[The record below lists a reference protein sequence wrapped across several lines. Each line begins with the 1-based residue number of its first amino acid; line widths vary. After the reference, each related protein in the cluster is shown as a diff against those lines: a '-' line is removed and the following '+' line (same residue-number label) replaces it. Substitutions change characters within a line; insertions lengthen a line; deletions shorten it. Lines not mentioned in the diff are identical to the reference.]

1 MSVLTVSLNIK
12 GEFYRLVK
20 QKYQNDTLF
29 IVCIKDQASKRI
41 QQAVTDYA
49 KTFTDKPIDT
59 KHNGKANFNFVKDYL
74 PSFYPSPDFEW
85 LEFRA
90 CLRNNKL

>member
-29 IVCIKDQASKRI
+29 MVCIKDHASKRI
-41 QQAVTDYA
+41 EQAVTDYV

-59 KHNGKANFNFVKDYL
+59 KHSGKVNTNFIKDFL
-74 PSFYPSPDFEW
+74 PSRITHKRDFNR
-85 LEFRA
+85 LEF
-90 CLRNNKL
+90 